1 MAQKLTNRRLAL
13 GTAQFGMEYGVANT
27 CGQVARPALA
37 DILANAGRA
46 GLDTLDT
53 AIAYGQSEERL
64 GAAGVDNWSVVS
76 KLPRLSDP
84 APPDVRRWVL
94 ASVQGSLDRL
104 RLPGLSV
111 LLLHHSADL
120 LGAQGPGLV
129 SALAEL
135 KDRGLVLKTGVSI
148 YAPAELDQLLAM
160 GVVDAI
166 QAPLSIV
173 DRRLVQSG
181 WLDRLQQRG
190 VEVHVRS
197 VFLQGLLLMPAA
209 QRPVRFQVWQGL
221 WDRWDHWLREQR
233 LSALEA
239 CLRYVLGFDAIARVV
254 TGVDSLAQLQQILAA
269 CDGALPPVPDDMQSD
284 DPALLNPAL
293 WHLP

>member
-1 MAQKLTNRRLAL
+1 MVHALTNRRLAL
-13 GTAQFGMEYGVANT
+13 GTAQFGMDYGVANT
-27 CGQVARPALA
+27 GGQVERTALV
-37 DILANAGRA
+37 DILANAARA

-53 AIAYGQSEERL
+53 AIAYGQSEVRL
-64 GAAGVDNWSVVS
+64 GELGVDNWCVVS
-76 KLPRLSDP
+76 KLPRLPDP
-84 APPDVRRWVL
+84 APADIHAWVL

-104 RLPGLSV
+104 RIPVLSA
-111 LLLHHSADL
+111 LLLHHPADM
-120 LGAQGPGLV
+120 LGAQGAHLAR
-129 SALAEL
+129 ALADI
-135 KDRGLVLKTGVSI
+135 KDRGLVRKTGVSI
-148 YAPAELDQLLAM
+148 YAPAELDRLLAT

-190 VEVHVRS
+190 IEVHVRS

-209 QRPVRFQVWQGL
+209 QRPGRFAAWQGL
-221 WDRWDHWLREQR
+221 WDRWDRWLLDSQ

-269 CDGALPPVPDDMQSD
+269 CDGELPDVPAILQSD
-284 DPALLNPAL
+284 DQRLINPAL
-293 WHLP
+293 WQPA